1 VRSPRS
7 LLTIFYQ
14 TGFDGYTL
22 GSHKCFSKKFWCV
35 VLKSLEIFTFGSID
49 GFEPLA
55 LVLVTTCSHR
65 PVFMYVCMP
74 ACMDTYLEITHLCA
88 HTYTCLCVCLSCL
101 CISPLC
107 LSQSLSP
114 LYLCISPLCLCL
126 PSVSVCLSLC
136 LPSVSVS
143 PLSLSVSVSVSP
155 LSLSPLYLCISPLCL
170 CLPSVSVCLSLC
182 LSPQHLQDIYSFLL
196 PPSRS
201 EEQCMHQTTSRR
213 LLRDHV
219 EEN

>member
-1 VRSPRS
+1 MRSPRS

-136 LPSVSVS
+136 L
-143 PLSLSVSVSVSP
+143 
-155 LSLSPLYLCISPLCL
+155 
-170 CLPSVSVCLSLC
+170 
-182 LSPQHLQDIYSFLL
+182 SPQHLQDIYSFLL